1 MVAAGAEREDRS
13 PTGSHEQSSAHS
25 HVTRAS
31 LAALALGLVAIP
43 FALVLLLVEDN
54 WGPLSA
60 ADKGARDSLHHY
72 ALDHPAFVALMR
84 FLSDSGSAVA
94 WQAVLVVVVVYL
106 LVRRLRRLAAFVAV
120 TSIGS
125 SLLNSG
131 VKLLVHRERPVVDQ
145 PFLTEPGASFPSG
158 HAQAAMVG
166 YGVLLLVFLP
176 LLDGVWRRVAL
187 GAAAVM
193 VLGIGFSRV
202 ALAAHYISDVV
213 AGFVLGLA
221 WLAAMTALF
230 SAWRVQRGRSRVEPA
245 EGLEPEQAERLDPTS
260 PGPVRAAPDPE

>member
-1 MVAAGAEREDRS
+1 MGADTDRDVERPAVR
-13 PTGSHEQSSAHS
+13 S

-31 LAALALGLVAIP
+31 LTAFALGLVAIP
-43 FALVLLLVEDN
+43 FALLLLLVEDN

-60 ADKGARDSLHHY
+60 ADKGARDSLHVY
-72 ALDHPAFVALMR
+72 ALAHPVFVSVMR
-84 FLSDSGSAVA
+84 TLSDSGSALG
-94 WQAVLVVVVVYL
+94 WQVVLVVVVAYL
-106 LVRRLRRLAAFVAV
+106 VIRRLWRLALFAAV

-125 SLLNSG
+125 SLLNTA

-145 PFLTEPGASFPSG
+145 PLLTEPGASFPSG

-176 LLDGVWRRVAL
+176 VLAGVWRRLAIAVAVL
-187 GAAAVM
+187 M

-230 SAWRVQRGRSRVEPA
+230 SAWRVQRGRSRVQPQ
-245 EGLEPEQAERLDPTS
+245 EGLAPEQAERLDPTS
-260 PGPVRAAPDPE
+260 SKPARTATEPE